1 MSDIMRRVVSRIKSV
16 VGKALIE
23 SVSDD
28 NDIQLVKIS
37 GLADEVQSDIER
49 VQDYGIT
56 SNPPVESEAV
66 VLYINGGKDHGI
78 VVKTDSS
85 EYRVQGLKTGEVCI
99 YSKFGQKILL
109 DENGE
114 IVFNEGTDFAAGF
127 TDLKTGFDTL
137 RTELNAL
144 VTAYNAHVHTGVL
157 TGPASSG
164 PPAAPAVPAT
174 ATIDAAKIEEIK
186 LP

>member
-23 SVSDD
+23 SVSDS

-37 GLADEVQSDIER
+37 GLADEVQSNIER

-78 VVKTDSS
+78 VIKTDSS
-85 EYRVQGLKTGEVCI
+85 EYRVQGLASGEVCI
-99 YSKFGQKILL
+99 YSQFGQKILL
-109 DENGE
+109 DENGD
-114 IVFNEGTDFAAGF
+114 IVFNDGTDFAVAF
-127 TDLKTGFDTL
+127 NELKTGFDNL
-137 RTELNAL
+137 KSYVNNL
-144 VTAYNAHVHTGVL
+144 VLPVSTGGTA
-157 TGPASSG
+157 G
-164 PPAAPAVPAT
+164 PPVSPST
-174 ATIDAAKIEEIK
+174 ASIDASKIDGIK